1 MCALTLAPEEIAD
14 WITFAL
20 VLQLNRRLNLL
31 NVVVKGVLQKSLRS
45 QAVERKVLAS
55 QLVPN
60 EILEVMN
67 NSTKGRR
74 VEEHDK
80 AQKKSGYPVADS
92 LANASS
98 AIRRLGNGCKQHHRR
113 ARRPWLGCD
122 IVRQQGFCDPR
133 SPACRSGQG
142 V

>member
-1 MCALTLAPEEIAD
+1 MIYKQTLEPTPPLINNPLAPRWGFGDALTLAPEAIAD

-31 NVVVKGVLQKSLRS
+31 NVIVKGVLQKSLRS

-80 AQKKSGYPVADS
+80 AQKKRVA
-92 LANASS
+92 
-98 AIRRLGNGCKQHHRR
+98 
-113 ARRPWLGCD
+113 
-122 IVRQQGFCDPR
+122 
-133 SPACRSGQG
+133 
-142 V
+142 

>member
-1 MCALTLAPEEIAD
+1 MRSDIGAGG
-14 WITFAL
+14 
-20 VLQLNRRLNLL
+20 NRRVDHF
-31 NVVVKGVLQKSLRS
+31 NVVEQGVLQKSLRS

-133 SPACRSGQG
+133 SPACRGGQG

>member
-1 MCALTLAPEEIAD
+1 VRSDIGAGGNRRVDHFRAIF
-14 WITFAL
+14 W
-20 VLQLNRRLNLL
+20 QLNGRLNLL
-31 NVVVKGVLQKSLRS
+31 NVVEQGVLQKSLRS

-80 AQKKSGYPVADS
+80 AQK
-92 LANASS
+92 
-98 AIRRLGNGCKQHHRR
+98 
-113 ARRPWLGCD
+113 
-122 IVRQQGFCDPR
+122 
-133 SPACRSGQG
+133 
-142 V
+142 